1 MLKKILLLFVILL
14 FLFSSGCTQ
23 SSPSNVPQFTN
34 AVEAN
39 ISKILVTSTNIQ
51 EVWNELENAKIP
63 EKIGYRPSPS
73 GDKAWIIAEID
84 PINNTW
90 IAIDVEQKEIF
101 HEGENNSYFSGIPFD
116 NYEDYQNELAKKTW
130 TQSSFLPIHSTATTS
145 IISATLT
152 PSTPSNPSNNPEF
165 NINITSIFLEALFSF
180 IIGAFLIFLIGFDL
194 LDRLDYIIVII
205 CLMGGVLALI
215 NHPSTDIATI
225 TSELSSFLIT
235 WMMNIVTMALS
246 GAFGGL
252 FGAFAKM
259 GTDIFK
265 TFGQSGGRRGGGRGG
280 RRR

>member
-1 MLKKILLLFVILL
+1 MIKKILLLSIILL

-23 SSPSNVPQFTN
+23 SSPSKVPQFTN
-34 AVEAN
+34 PVEEN
-39 ISKILVTSTNIQ
+39 ISKILVTSTDIQ
-51 EVWNELENAKIP
+51 EVWNELENAKVP

-90 IAIDVEQKEIF
+90 IALDIEQKKIF

-116 NYEDYQNELAKKTW
+116 NYEDYQKELAKKTW
-130 TQSSFLPIHSTATTS
+130 TQSSFLPIHSTATTAV
-145 IISATLT
+145 INPT
-152 PSTPSNPSNNPEF
+152 PTPSNPSNNSEF
-165 NINITSIFLEALFSF
+165 NINITSIFFEALFSF

-194 LDRLDYIIVII
+194 LERLDYIIVII
-205 CLMGGVLALI
+205 CLMGGVFAFI

-235 WMMNIVTMALS
+235 WMMNIVTIALS

-265 TFGQSGGRRGGGRGG
+265 TFGQSGGRRGSGRGG

>member
-1 MLKKILLLFVILL
+1 MSKKILLLFVILL
-14 FLFSSGCTQ
+14 FLFSSGCIQ
-23 SSPSNVPQFTN
+23 SSPSKVPQFIN
-34 AVEAN
+34 PVEEN

-116 NYEDYQNELAKKTW
+116 NYEDYQRELDKKAW

-145 IISATLT
+145 TIS
-152 PSTPSNPSNNPEF
+152 PSPTPSNPSNNSEF
-165 NINITSIFLEALFSF
+165 DINITSIFLEALFSF
-180 IIGAFLIFLIGFDL
+180 IIGALLIFLIGFDL
-194 LDRLDYIIVII
+194 LDRLGYIFFII
-205 CLMGGVLALI
+205 CLMGGVLALF

-235 WMMNIVTMALS
+235 WLMNIVIMALS
-246 GAFGGL
+246 GM
-252 FGAFAKM
+252 FGALIGAVAKM

-265 TFGQSGGRRGGGRGG
+265 TFGQRGGRRGGGRGG
-280 RRR
+280 RRN